1 MPESERQRAAGQ
13 PDRRRPALL
22 CRPPGG
28 FARTSGATHD
38 LTAVREHGIIGALAE
53 ANPDCWAD
61 RSWQGAAPK
70 RFLVQYGLVRD
81 AGATVAS
88 MVTCLVPLVS
98 TVAGVAV
105 LGKGPKW
112 HQPVGAVVI
121 LLAAALP
128 QRTSVRST

>member
-1 MPESERQRAAGQ
+1 M
-13 PDRRRPALL
+13 
-22 CRPPGG
+22 
-28 FARTSGATHD
+28 
-38 LTAVREHGIIGALAE
+38 
-53 ANPDCWAD
+53 
-61 RSWQGAAPK
+61 
-70 RFLVQYGLVRD
+70 RD